1 MHLWQKLRIIFLA
14 ITLSGVVL
22 VFIRVLQTK
31 TINKPKSEE
40 TRRFENNICIV
51 SPKMRNY
58 DVVS

>member
-14 ITLSGVVL
+14 ITLGSVVL

-31 TINKPKSEE
+31 PINKPKSEE
-40 TRRFENNICIV
+40 ARRSENIICIV
-51 SPKMRNY
+51 SPKVRNY